1 MSHAPYHSA
10 KILFYFGLPTFFGAL
25 FHRSRARKER
35 GEFSLFHSHSTG
47 ALSIL
52 ERRRKNK
59 PTIRKNTTTFRSF
72 FSTFRQRFA
81 TFLHFRRRKVKIAS
95 LQRRP
100 HARVTRTQRFFD
112 FCLHPSPPPPQALH
126 AQHFKCEGFTLFF
139 LHLRWC
145 FFARHCP
152 KSVKAIRVKPSHL
165 TIYNSNHYNNQVKR

>member
-35 GEFSLFHSHSTG
+35 GEFSHFHSHSTG
-47 ALSIL
+47 ALSTL
-52 ERRRKNK
+52 GRRRKNK

-100 HARVTRTQRFFD
+100 HARVTRTQRFFV
-112 FCLHPSPPPPQALH
+112 FCLHPFTKPTQTPI
-126 AQHFKCEGFTLFF
+126 AQHIKCEGFTPKI
-139 LHLRWC
+139 LH
-145 FFARHCP
+145 P
-152 KSVKAIRVKPSHL
+152 QPTAISLSTPAHFRFRKTRPHA
-165 TIYNSNHYNNQVKR
+165 HNQPTKR

>member
-47 ALSIL
+47 ALSTL
-52 ERRRKNK
+52 GRRRKNK

-112 FCLHPSPPPPQALH
+112 FCLHPSPHPLKPFMH
-126 AQHFKCEGFTLFF
+126 NTL
-139 LHLRWC
+139 
-145 FFARHCP
+145 
-152 KSVKAIRVKPSHL
+152 SVKASPFSSFTSDGAFSLATAR
-165 TIYNSNHYNNQVKR
+165 NR